1 MRSAGATVTTSE
13 SMLFQLVKDA
23 KHEKFKAVSSL
34 VKEYMEASKVNK
46 ILQKVSGSL
55 GANL

>member
-1 MRSAGATVTTSE
+1 MRSAGAVITTSE
-13 SMLFQLVKDA
+13 SVLFQLCQDA
-23 KHEKFKAVSSL
+23 KHEKFKSISGL

-46 ILQKVSGSL
+46 ILQRAS

>member
-1 MRSAGATVTTSE
+1 MRSAGATITTSE
-13 SMLFQLVKDA
+13 SLLFQLVQDA
-23 KHEKFKAVSSL
+23 KHEKFKGISGL

-46 ILQKVSGSL
+46 ILQRAS

>member
-1 MRSAGATVTTSE
+1 MRSAGAVITTSE
-13 SMLFQLVKDA
+13 SVLFQLVQDA
-23 KHEKFKAVSSL
+23 KHEKFKGVSGL

-46 ILQKVSGSL
+46 ILQRAS